1 MFALTNKPE
10 MGARFYSALIQLA
23 ADHDNGVDGMKVIMH
38 MAGVLVET
46 YFVFEDADSAMQ
58 ASFKKLSTLL
68 NCHPEQGELAPYA
81 LPPANIVD
89 QETERGRLAA
99 RVFFEE
105 WLDCDFELHDLI
117 LTVFHHVIVGWEEM
131 GVPRAETFRL
141 LMECVKKCMGFEV
154 AAQEL
159 CDVAIDHNIG
169 RKGWTIG
176 DCIAALSGVA
186 GRRLAVSLGSA
197 EVCDLFRGSDLP
209 DNLDRVVYSMTQEA
223 VRLGVPA
230 GTDWRFG
237 LAANDTPINAPVDL
251 IREMEPACLRFF
263 RAIRLTGAYDQ
274 SVACAKAAGRM
285 IAVASGGELPEIE
298 PAIAKPLAMSAI
310 TESYKYVCL
319 DFDMVS
325 YQT

>member
-23 ADHDNGVDGMKVIMH
+23 ADHERGVDGMKIIQH

-46 YFVFEDADSAMQ
+46 YFIFEDSDKAMQ
-58 ASFKKLSTLL
+58 ASFKKLAELL
-68 NCHPEQGELAPYA
+68 DCHPAPGLLAPYA
-81 LPPANIVD
+81 LPPAHIID
-89 QETERGRLAA
+89 HETERGRTAA

-105 WLDCDFELHDLI
+105 WLDCNFELHDLI
-117 LTVFHHVIVGWEEM
+117 LTVFQHVIVGWEEM
-131 GVPRAETFRL
+131 GVPRGETFRL
-141 LMECVKKCMGFEV
+141 LMECVKRAMAFEI

-159 CDVAIDHNIG
+159 CDVSIDVQIG
-169 RKGWTIG
+169 QKGWSIG
-176 DCIAALSGVA
+176 DCIAALSGIA
-186 GRRLAVSLGSA
+186 GRRLAISLSSDNA
-197 EVCDLFRGSDLP
+197 CDLFRGCDLP
-209 DNLDRVVYSMTQEA
+209 ENLDRIVYTMTQEA

-230 GTDWRFG
+230 GSDWRFG

-251 IREMEPACLRFF
+251 IRALEPSCLRFF
-263 RAIRLTGAYDQ
+263 RAIGLSGSYDQ
-274 SVACAKAAGRM
+274 AVSCAKAAGRM
-285 IAVASGGELPEIE
+285 IAVASGGDLPEIE

-325 YQT
+325 Y